1 MSEVLIVQIIPDIF
15 HLIHLIHQ
23 FSILYISFVLYWT
36 YITDTKSSKSASMST
51 VSPEKS
57 ISSKIQPLDSKN
69 EKHYVQDHIIQIEDS
84 KTYTYLGF
92 KGQTLHNMIS
102 FLAGMGFLLFGY
114 DQGVMGSLLTLPAF
128 RNTFESI
135 DTIKYPEHATFQ
147 GFVIAVYEIG
157 CLAGAV
163 STMYLGDMLGRR
175 KTILIGCCIMIV
187 GAVIQCSSFSV
198 GQLIA
203 GRIITGIGNG
213 MNTSTVPIWQS
224 ECAKSEKRGKLV
236 MIQGAL
242 ITGGICISYWIDFG
256 FFFIKNSSVSWRFPI
271 GFQIFFPL
279 FILPLIMYLPESPR
293 WLLKAGKLDEAAKVF
308 SALDDIPVNDPTIV
322 YEVREI
328 ENSLQKERHEG
339 EQKSNLLLLFAQG
352 DTKNFHRT
360 CLAVWSQIMQ
370 QITGINL
377 ITYYAGTVF
386 EKYIGLNPLNAR
398 ILAACNG
405 TEYFMVSWVAFYTIE
420 RVGRR
425 KLMLFGAAGQAMSM
439 AVLTGATWAASPE
452 HNDSGAA
459 AIVAAVFLFVF
470 NSFFAIGWLGM
481 TWLYPAEITPL
492 NIRAAS
498 NGLSTAA
505 NWSFNFMVV
514 MITPVAFES
523 IDSYT
528 YTIFAVIN
536 LLMIPVVYFFY
547 PETAGRSL
555 EEMDNVFELS
565 NPYTPWDVVKIAREL
580 PYESQTRDRDI
591 EKVNIQHIG

>member
-1 MSEVLIVQIIPDIF
+1 MQLLD
-15 HLIHLIHQ
+15 
-23 FSILYISFVLYWT
+23 
-36 YITDTKSSKSASMST
+36 SSK
-51 VSPEKS
+51 EK
-57 ISSKIQPLDSKN
+57 
-69 EKHYVQDHIIQIEDS
+69 YAVQDHIIQPDGSE
-84 KTYTYLGF
+84 TYTYLGF
-92 KGQTLHNMIS
+92 KGQKLHNMIS

-114 DQGVMGSLLTLPAF
+114 DQGVMGSLLTLPTF
-128 RNTFESI
+128 RNTFDSI
-135 DTIKYPEHATFQ
+135 NTTKYPDRATFQ

-163 STMYLGDMLGRR
+163 STMYFGDKLGRR
-175 KTILIGCCIMIV
+175 KTIFIGCCIMII
-187 GAVIQCSSFSV
+187 GAAIQCSSFSV

-203 GRIITGIGNG
+203 GRIVTGIGNG

-224 ECAKSEKRGKLV
+224 ECAKPEKRGKLV

-256 FFFIKNSSVSWRFPI
+256 FYFIKNSSVSWRFPI
-271 GFQIFFPL
+271 AFQIVFPL
-279 FILPLIMYLPESPR
+279 FILPFIMSLPESPR
-293 WLLKAGKLDEAAKVF
+293 WLLKVGELEEAAKVF

-322 YEVREI
+322 YEVHEI
-328 ENSLQKERHEG
+328 EESLQKERQDG
-339 EQKSNLLLLFAQG
+339 EQNSKFLLLFAQG

-377 ITYYAGTVF
+377 ITYYAGTIF
-386 EKYIGLNPLNAR
+386 ETYIGLNPLNSR

-405 TEYFMVSWVAFYTIE
+405 TEYFLASWIAFYTIE
-420 RVGRR
+420 RIGRR
-425 KLMLFGAAGQAMSM
+425 KLMLFGAAGQSISM
-439 AVLTGATWAASPE
+439 AILTGVTWAASAK
-452 HNDSGAA
+452 HNDSSSA

-470 NSFFAIGWLGM
+470 NTFFAIGWLGM

-492 NIRAAS
+492 NIRAPS

-514 MITPVAFES
+514 MITPIAFRN
-523 IDSYT
+523 IDSFT

-536 LLMIPVVYFFY
+536 FLMIPTVYFFY

-555 EEMDNVFELS
+555 EEMDKVFELS
-565 NPYTPWDVVKIAREL
+565 NPFTPWDVVKIARDL

-591 EKVNIQHIG
+591 EKVNVQHVE